1 MSMISSRRSF
11 LAGGVALAAAPGQD
25 AKAFPKVA
33 VVNVRSCFEK
43 EKNGRVAEATDE
55 LGKLRDQ
62 LSQEAGAL
70 QKKIADLA
78 EAMERMSRNG
88 DLYVEKVRQRAHA
101 EYDLKLLQEVL
112 RRKVRDRLGDLES
125 RVYADIRRIVA
136 QLAQGMNFD
145 LVLRVDEPR
154 LQEEDPEV
162 NSSQRIASREVLYH
176 RDALD
181 VTPQVLARLAAD
193 WAKAW
198 TCPACKRK
206 VVEEKCPDCL
216 PKKP

>member
-1 MSMISSRRSF
+1 MISSRRSF
-11 LAGGVALAAAPGQD
+11 LAGSAALAGAPRQAAQ
-25 AKAFPKVA
+25 AFPKVG

-43 EKNGRVAEATDE
+43 DKNGRVAEATEE

-62 LSQEAGAL
+62 LSQEAVAL
-70 QKKIADLA
+70 QKTIANLA
-78 EAMERMSRNG
+78 NKMEDMPRNG
-88 DLYVEKVRQRAHA
+88 DLYVDKVRQRAHA

-136 QLAQGMNFD
+136 QLAQGMNVD

-154 LQEEDPEV
+154 LQEEDAEGH
-162 NSSQRIASREVLYH
+162 SAQRIASREVLFH

-181 VTPQVLARLAAD
+181 LTPQVLMRLAAD

-198 TCPACKRK
+198 TCPTCKRK
-206 VVEEKCPDCL
+206 VVEEKCTDCP
-216 PKKP
+216 PK